1 MLNRKQTAIMIIFVT
16 GFCLLLA
23 GCAEKPKDAKS
34 VDSANV
40 VLKAVTNNPKNSGHY
55 RGLEIFKKLVEER
68 TNGRVIVELYSDGV
82 MGDEEEMTEGMKK
95 GTVDVMMAA
104 AAKYANFVPEM
115 DLYSPP
121 YTFKNWAHMKAV
133 TFGDIDAKI
142 ARACLERRGD
152 IYLGPFTDGT
162 RNVFTTRPVRSLD
175 EMRGLKLRIMTG
187 PNENNSWHALLTQPI
202 PTAYTELYSALRAG
216 LIDGAENTFTSLL
229 GMRFFETC
237 KYVLRTEHNFM
248 VLCFLMSAK
257 AYQKIPPDLRQI
269 VVQAG
274 KDTCRLQ
281 VDIAIIYDKENEEV
295 LKRDHGVTVFE
306 FNKDDFVR
314 AQELVRSIQD
324 ENARR
329 IGMSAELA
337 QIREMAKNY

>member
-1 MLNRKQTAIMIIFVT
+1 MRIKAIVIACFLAIGV
-16 GFCLLLA
+16 CLGSA
-23 GCAEKPKDAKS
+23 GCGGKEPVKAAAEKP
-34 VDSANV
+34 V

-55 RGLEIFKKLVEER
+55 RGLEIYKKLVEER
-68 TNGRVIVELYSDGV
+68 TGGRVLVELYSDGV
-82 MGDEEEMTEGMKK
+82 MGDEEEMAEGMKS

-133 TFGDIDAKI
+133 TFGEIDAKI
-142 ARACLERRGD
+142 ARAVKERRGE

-162 RNVFTTRPVRSLD
+162 RNIFTNKPIRSLD
-175 EMRGLKLRIMTG
+175 DMRGLKLRIMTG
-187 PNENNSWHALLTQPI
+187 PNENNAWHALFTNPT
-202 PTAYTELYSALRAG
+202 PTAYTELYAALKAG
-216 LIDGAENTFTSLL
+216 VIDGAENTFTSLL
-229 GMRFFETC
+229 GMKFFESC
-237 KYVLRTEHNFM
+237 KYVLRTEHSFM

-257 AYQKIPPDLRQI
+257 AYQKVPADLRDI

-295 LKRDHGVTVFE
+295 LKRDHGITVFE
-306 FNKDDFVR
+306 FSKADFAR
-314 AQELVRSIQD
+314 AQELVKSIQD

-329 IGMSAELA
+329 IGMVAELNK
-337 QIREMAKNY
+337 IRELAKQY